1 MRLQLLTLA
10 LISFAF
16 HAFGHAEAS
25 IPLANQRAE
34 LSRRQLE
41 ANKRHVMA
49 RDCASHVATYHKQRK
64 AKRALGRIGSSIEKR
79 DVNDVEITEGGGSG
93 LTNSTSSGAI
103 VQTEEKT
110 VPTPTVVS
118 PHYSTIQN
126 FVRGQVFSVIAPI
139 SCFHY
144 HRHASQLRSPYYL
157 RDDYVRQDLR
167 EDQNG
172 TTLYLDV
179 GVLDITTCQPVTDAF
194 VEIWACNAQGDYSA
208 FINAPRG
215 PWPTS
220 PKTTGDNFLRGG
232 YTVDDNGV
240 VELITIYPGF
250 YTGRTV
256 HIHTMVH
263 QDISYHTNGTIMSAS
278 GGLRHIGQLYFD
290 EAVNTEVLAQ
300 AAYKGSKHEHN
311 IDNTQ
316 DYYMDQA
323 NSNGY
328 SAFIDVEKL
337 ENTLDDGLLG
347 YITIGIDTSASYGV
361 FTDNYW
367 DSNFEPK

>member
-1 MRLQLLTLA
+1 MDD
-10 LISFAF
+10 
-16 HAFGHAEAS
+16 
-25 IPLANQRAE
+25 
-34 LSRRQLE
+34 
-41 ANKRHVMA
+41 M
-49 RDCASHVATYHKQRK
+49 
-64 AKRALGRIGSSIEKR
+64 
-79 DVNDVEITEGGGSG
+79 EITEDGDSA
-93 LTNSTSSGAI
+93 LTNSTSSSSI
-103 VQTEEKT
+103 VPTEENT
-110 VPTPTVVS
+110 TPTPTFVS

-126 FVRGQVFSVIAPI
+126 VRLTRMPVVCLTRLTVYMCRS
-139 SCFHY
+139 S
-144 HRHASQLRSPYYL
+144 RSNRSPYYL

-250 YTGRTV
+250 YTGRTIHV
-256 HIHTMVH
+256 HTMVH
-263 QDISYHTNGTIMSAS
+263 QNISYHTNGTIMSAS

-337 ENTLDDGLLG
+337 GNSLDDGLLG

-361 FTDNYW
+361 FTDNHW
-367 DSNFEPK
+367 DPNFGPK